1 LDHEKPNIPE
11 EALAAVGY
19 AVSQLIRA
27 GKPVHMHDITARLHE
42 LVEQTTD
49 ETLKR
54 SLLHAVRVI
63 AGKMN

>member
-1 LDHEKPNIPE
+1 MDHEKPNIPE

-27 GKPVHMHDITARLHE
+27 GKPVHMHDITARLQE

-49 ETLKR
+49 ETQKR
-54 SLLHAVRVI
+54 SLLHAVRII
-63 AGKMN
+63 AAKMN

>member
-1 LDHEKPNIPE
+1 MPE

-49 ETLKR
+49 ETQKR
-54 SLLHAVRVI
+54 SLLHAVRII
-63 AGKMN
+63 AAKMN